1 MQFNTH
7 SHLEGRHAFLSAS
20 KGHWIN
26 YDEQKLA
33 DSYYT
38 SMAAALG
45 TRLHAFAAEAISLGV
60 RLQGRKTLAAFVN
73 DAIGFKMIPEQ
84 ILYYSEHAFGTADAI
99 SYNTEKKSLRIHDL
113 KTGKNPCGFRQL
125 EIYAAFFCLE
135 YRVKPHDIWIS
146 MRLYQNDEV
155 QEAIADPDTI
165 VHIMDR
171 VVTYSKK
178 IDEVRAL
185 SL

>member
-20 KGHWIN
+20 KGSWVN
-26 YDEQKLA
+26 YDVEKLTE
-33 DSYYT
+33 SYYT
-38 SMAAALG
+38 SMAAAMG

-73 DAIGFKMIPEQ
+73 DAIGFKMTPEQ
-84 ILYYSEHAFGTADAI
+84 VLYYSDHAFGTADAI
-99 SYNTEKKSLRIHDL
+99 SYNADKKALRIHDL

-135 YRVKPHDIWIS
+135 YRMKPHEMWIC

-155 QEAIADPDTI
+155 QEAIADPE
-165 VHIMDR
+165 VVLHIMDR
-171 VVTYSKK
+171 VVTYSKT